1 MTQPNSANQ
10 ATGGRLKPSTM
21 TELRR
26 LKPILKLMSRLQTWL
41 IRASGGRLGARFLR
55 GAPVGL
61 LTTRGRKSGQ
71 PRTLPLIYMRDG
83 ERVVIVASQ
92 GGMPRHPIW
101 YLNLQAHPE
110 VTFQIGGERRSYRA
124 RRASS
129 DEKTGLWPSLCKVYP
144 DYDDYQKRTDRDI
157 PVVVLEPAAGATLP

>member
-1 MTQPNSANQ
+1 MTQPHSADR
-10 ATGGRLKPSTM
+10 AKEGRPKPSTM

-26 LKPILKLMSRLQTWL
+26 LKPILKIMSRLQTWL
-41 IRASGGRLGARFLR
+41 IRASGGRLGGRFLR

-71 PRTLPLIYMRDG
+71 PRTLPLIYLRDG

-124 RRASS
+124 RRAPA
-129 DEKTGLWPSLCKVYP
+129 DEKAALWPRLCQVYP

-157 PVVVLEPAAGATLP
+157 PVVVLEPAADATLL